1 MRDELAERT
10 IEPTRRRM
18 IEARREGNVARSSD
32 LSAAIMTIGGFVLA
46 GLFAPGFMS
55 NLERMVGL
63 MLGESQSALADT
75 AAIGRLLWD
84 GVAPVLGTLGGFL
97 LSLAVLA
104 VLANIVQVGFLAAPG
119 RVKPDW
125 SRISLAGG
133 WKRFFS
139 DRTTVRLMMACGKLI
154 AVVWITFATIRSEF
168 PEMVTASGM
177 STASMASVTGGLLW
191 SLGLRIGLAL
201 LAIAVVDYL
210 FQRWRHRSDLK
221 MTRREFMDELKQTQG
236 DPAVRSRRAE
246 LAKMFHHRDAE
257 ITETNNG

>member
-1 MRDELAERT
+1 MVTRDELAERT

-18 IEARREGNVARSSD
+18 VEARREGNVARSSD
-32 LSAAIMTIGGFVLA
+32 LSAAIVTVGGFVLA

-55 NLERMVGL
+55 NLERMVAL

-97 LSLAVLA
+97 LSLVVLA
-104 VLANIVQVGFLAAPG
+104 VLANVVQVGFMMAPT
-119 RVKPDW
+119 RVAPDW

-133 WKRFFS
+133 WKKFFS
-139 DRTTVRLMMACGKLI
+139 DRTAVRLMMVCGKLI

-177 STASMASVTGGLLW
+177 NAASMASVTGGLLW
-191 SLGLRIGLAL
+191 SLGLRIGLVL
-201 LAIAVVDYL
+201 LVLAVLDYL
-210 FQRWRHRSDLK
+210 FQRWHHRSDLK
-221 MTRREFMDELKQTQG
+221 MTRREYMDELKQTQG
-236 DPAVRSRRAE
+236 DPAIRARQ
-246 LAKMFHHRDAE
+246 K
-257 ITETNNG
+257 ETSNV